1 MIVCGVEG
9 SDKKSL
15 YGGRGDVCVHVEI
28 ERVCVER
35 EKGGGGVRER
45 RQCVFASTTKRRDM
59 EIY

>member
-1 MIVCGVEG
+1 MFVCGVEG

-35 EKGGGGVRER
+35 ERGGGGER
-45 RQCVFASTTKRRDM
+45 AATVCVC
-59 EIY
+59 EQE